1 MDFFEHQAQ
10 ARVRTWKLVGLF
22 LLAVIAIILVIN
34 AVVVAFAEWSRPT
47 EEIRPLTD
55 WDTLRD
61 YGELFFWTTL
71 FTAGVILVASLFR
84 GAALR
89 QGGGKVAREL
99 GGTPVDPNPRDPLR
113 RRYRNVV
120 EEMAIASG
128 IPVPQIFVLEE
139 ESGINAFAAGY
150 SPSDAA
156 IAVTRGTLE
165 KLNREELQ
173 GVVAHEFSH
182 IVNGDMRLNIRLI
195 GLLFGILVL
204 AVVGQRMLLAM
215 RFSRGNRNAGAI
227 MILALV
233 VMIAGYIGLFFGRW
247 IQASVARRR
256 EYLADASAVQYTRH
270 PEGISG
276 ALKKIGATQQGSKL
290 RADSEEVGHMMF
302 GQAKLS
308 GMFATHPPLEKR
320 IRAVDPNFEPEEFEE
335 IRQRM
340 DRHDQAKQAE
350 AEEAEQKGSDNGVAR
365 SKLHPEKLAE
375 NIGQPQLGQI
385 FAAALLLQG
394 LPKPLEQAA
403 HSDEWA
409 PEVICFLLMSRNP
422 KVRLKQFEIICEDL
436 GLESEQAVNTLL
448 GAGDQL
454 EDRQRLPLLE
464 ITFPALRRR
473 PREELE
479 QLHGVI
485 RRLIAADGQISV
497 FEYALAR
504 LTELHLREILQPNR
518 AAGGG
523 RKRLAAMPGA
533 ARELLSV
540 VALHGQEEAGEGRAA
555 LAAGLEKLG
564 LELGEAD
571 LPDSDWPSRLDS
583 ALGQLDR
590 LKPQDK
596 KRLVA
601 ALVATVTH
609 AGRVAPAEA
618 ELVRVICATLHVPLP
633 ALDPG
638 EAEESDD

>member
-22 LLAVIAIILVIN
+22 ALAVVAIVAVIN
-34 AVVVAFAEWSRPT
+34 MVVVAGMEWSRPT
-47 EEIRPLTD
+47 EDIRPLTD
-55 WDTLRD
+55 WDTIRD
-61 YGELFFWTTL
+61 YGELMFWTTL
-71 FTAGVILVASLFR
+71 FTGGVILVASLFR

-89 QGGGKVAREL
+89 QGGGRVAREL
-99 GGTPVDPNPRDPLR
+99 GGTPVEPGTRDPLR

-128 IPVPQIFVLEE
+128 VPVPQIFVLEE

-165 KLNREELQ
+165 KLDRQELQ

-204 AVVGQRMLLAM
+204 AIVGQRMLLAM

-227 MILALV
+227 MALALV

-256 EYLADASAVQYTRH
+256 EYLADASAVQYTRQ
-270 PEGISG
+270 PEGIAG
-276 ALKKIGATQQGSKL
+276 ALKKIGASQHGSKM

-320 IRAVDPNFEPEEFEE
+320 IRAVDPDFRPEQFDE
-335 IRQRM
+335 IRERM
-340 DRHDQAKQAE
+340 DRHDQARQA
-350 AEEAEQKGSDNGVAR
+350 AAEQAAEKKEDSGVAR
-365 SKLHPEKLAE
+365 SSLHPERLAE

-394 LPKPLEQAA
+394 LPEPLEQAA

-409 PEVICFLLMSRNP
+409 PELVCFLLLSRDAE
-422 KVRLKQFEIICEDL
+422 VRARQLDIICEEL
-436 GLESEQAVNTLL
+436 GTESERAVKNLLQAGEGL
-448 GAGDQL
+448 D
-454 EDRQRLPLLE
+454 DRQRLPLLE
-464 ITFPALRRR
+464 IAFPALRRR
-473 PREELE
+473 PAEELE
-479 QLHGVI
+479 ALPGI
-485 RRLIAADGQISV
+485 LERLIAADGQMSV

-504 LTELHLREILQPNR
+504 LTELHLREALQPNR
-518 AAGGG
+518 ASGAGS
-523 RKRLAAMPGA
+523 KKLSAMPGA
-533 ARELLSV
+533 ARDLLAV
-540 VALHGQEEAGEGRAA
+540 LARHGQQDSDPARAA
-555 LAAGLEKLG
+555 LAAGLAKLG
-564 LELGEAD
+564 IDAGSEELPG
-571 LPDSDWPSRLDS
+571 SDWPKRLDT
-583 ALGQLDR
+583 ALTRLDR
-590 LKPQDK
+590 LKPGEK

-618 ELVRVICATLHVPLP
+618 ELVRVICASLHVPLP
-633 ALDPG
+633 TLDPDG
-638 EAEESDD
+638 GDASGD